1 MLAIGLSLSRI
12 CLAPVVVYGL
22 YRDGQ
27 GVGPITLVLML
38 VAGVTDLLDGWVARR
53 LGQTSRLGRVLDPL
67 ADKLFISSVCVGL
80 VVLRAFPFWL
90 LLLQAIRDM
99 AILGAGSYL
108 LRSRQ
113 IVVPA
118 SLWGKVATWAMALT
132 MLAHALGMPWSFLLQ
147 GVTALLIVVSGAG
160 YLRQLHKI
168 LKT

>member
-1 MLAIGLSLSRI
+1 MLANGLSLSRI

-67 ADKLFISSVCVGL
+67 ADKLFIGSVCVGL

-90 LLLQAIRDM
+90 L
-99 AILGAGSYL
+99 
-108 LRSRQ
+108 
-113 IVVPA
+113 
-118 SLWGKVATWAMALT
+118 
-132 MLAHALGMPWSFLLQ
+132 F
-147 GVTALLIVVSGAG
+147 
-160 YLRQLHKI
+160 
-168 LKT
+168 